1 MVDGI
6 GRSASSDGLR
16 PVSEGLVGVVRPDVL
31 VRTAELT
38 ESPVVEISGWCSG
51 RISVEE
57 WIGG

>member
-6 GRSASSDGLR
+6 GRSGSSDGLR

-38 ESPVVEISGWCSG
+38 VSPVVEIVGWCSG
-51 RISVEE
+51 RVSVEE
-57 WIGG
+57 RIGG